1 MFGIAEDERCYNKY
15 FVDMVT
21 QTINQHSTRKHTHTQ
36 HMHSQSITFD
46 RNDNYTNRSNIFE
59 TEKNVFV
66 INDLSARRTTA

>member
-1 MFGIAEDERCYNKY
+1 MFGIAEGERCYNKY

-21 QTINQHSTRKHTHTQ
+21 QTINQHSTRKHTHTHAHTQ

-59 TEKNVFV
+59 TEKKTFS
-66 INDLSARRTTA
+66 L